1 MQPAVSAKLSVLTR
15 EFDAIRTKTES
26 IPFWYEILSVDEN
39 VTVRDWVWLDALFRS
54 RSLELPR
61 SGESLVPCLDLAN
74 HSHQHTA
81 YFEEND
87 DQVVSLLL
95 RDGVNIPQGAEITI
109 NYGQE
114 KSAAEMLFSY
124 GFIEPTSMTRNGL
137 SLPLKLMDD
146 DPLLKAKL
154 HVFRRAP
161 TLDIREDENGVPEWS
176 APFVHLMCLNEEDG
190 LDFRILQQTD
200 GSQDLRMYWQESD
213 VTDVPGTFKDLVRG
227 HELHKIFQL
236 RSVSVVLEMVEE
248 QLDRLNIQ
256 ETGSSV
262 PEVVRAE
269 ALYAATELRN
279 IEADLL
285 KRTLEVLNN
294 EVRISRLP
302 GMVPTI
308 AALNS
313 YRSTMLIRWTL

>member
-1 MQPAVSAKLSVLTR
+1 MSALTR
-15 EFDAIRTKTES
+15 EFDAIRAKTES
-26 IPFWYEILSVDEN
+26 IPLWYEILSVDEN

-61 SGESLVPCLDLAN
+61 SGESLVPCLDLVN

-87 DQVVSLLL
+87 DHGVALLL
-95 RDGVNIPQGAEITI
+95 RDGASIPPRVEITI

-124 GFIEPTSMTRNGL
+124 GFIEPTSATRHGL

-154 HVFRRAP
+154 HVFHQIP
-161 TLDIREDENGVPEWS
+161 TLEIREDQNGTPQWS
-176 APFVHLMCLNEEDG
+176 APFVYLMCLNEEDG

-200 GSQDLRMYWQESD
+200 GSQDLKMYWQDRD
-213 VTDVPGTFKDLVRG
+213 VTDTPGAFRELVGGHDLQ
-227 HELHKIFQL
+227 KIFEL
-236 RSVSVVLEMVEE
+236 RSVSVIFEMVQE
-248 QLDRLNIQ
+248 QLERLNIHEQ
-256 ETGSSV
+256 GSSV

-269 ALYAATELRN
+269 ALYAAAELRN

-285 KRTLEVLNN
+285 KRTLEVLDH
-294 EVRISRLP
+294 EVRTINPAPTCCDGGGMGRLP
-302 GMVPTI
+302 E
-308 AALNS
+308 
-313 YRSTMLIRWTL
+313 R

>member
-1 MQPAVSAKLSVLTR
+1 M
-15 EFDAIRTKTES
+15 
-26 IPFWYEILSVDEN
+26 
-39 VTVRDWVWLDALFRS
+39 
-54 RSLELPR
+54 
-61 SGESLVPCLDLAN
+61 N

-87 DQVVSLLL
+87 GQGVSLLL
-95 RDGVNIPQGAEITI
+95 CDGADIPQGAEITI
-109 NYGQE
+109 NYGQD

-154 HVFRRAP
+154 HVFRQAP
-161 TLDIREDENGVPEWS
+161 TLKISEDENGIPEWS

-200 GSQDLRMYWQESD
+200 GLQDLKMYWQQSD
-213 VTDVPGTFKDLVRG
+213 VTDVPGTFKDIIGG
-227 HELHKIFQL
+227 HDLQKIFEL
-236 RSVSVVLEMVEE
+236 RAVSVVLEMVQQ
-248 QLDRLNIQ
+248 QLERLNIH
-256 ETGSSV
+256 ENGSTV

-269 ALYAATELRN
+269 TLYAATELRN

-285 KRTLEVLNN
+285 KRTLEVLDN
-294 EVRISRLP
+294 EVRISL
-302 GMVPTI
+302 
-308 AALNS
+308 
-313 YRSTMLIRWTL
+313 